1 MKSPLPVRRVMLF
14 ATTCVL
20 LQHGGLVRA
29 AANAEAAPAAAI
41 VPAIGGAA
49 GARANGA
56 AQRANSTAD
65 ANPDTQGDVAE
76 LTRLIQSS
84 TLTELRTTYNGGYG
98 ASLFFHA
105 EDLTYY
111 AVLFQDKHFWRVI
124 KSQDE
129 ARAEEVYASFARQTA
144 QLADVEIRRA
154 KLQAQNA
161 FIERV
166 IGLSEDRA
174 QRMQA
179 DLDIA
184 RNQQAKVTE
193 YQRQVQSEALALH
206 DEKQKAQSQLHQV
219 QQQVL
224 QLQRQMEA
232 GLPAGK

>member
-1 MKSPLPVRRVMLF
+1 M
-14 ATTCVL
+14 
-20 LQHGGLVRA
+20 
-29 AANAEAAPAAAI
+29 
-41 VPAIGGAA
+41 
-49 GARANGA
+49 
-56 AQRANSTAD
+56 
-65 ANPDTQGDVAE
+65 
-76 LTRLIQSS
+76 
-84 TLTELRTTYNGGYG
+84 
-98 ASLFFHA
+98 
-105 EDLTYY
+105 
-111 AVLFQDKHFWRVI
+111 I

-174 QRMQA
+174 QRLQA

-224 QLQRQMEA
+224 QLQRQMKQGCPQGSSGRSEWRERQTARFCA
-232 GLPAGK
+232 GGLLMRLSFNACRASSMPA